1 MKNVSGITLA
11 LVAAAAL
18 LGSHQAMA
26 QDERADL
33 SCKLSFSLSGW
44 SALYSTAEGKGV
56 VSCKD
61 GSSLP
66 VLISVK
72 GGGLTAGRTRVDHG
86 TGDFTHVRKIDE
98 VLGRYAQAEA
108 HAGLTKTGT
117 AQVLTKG
124 TVSLALAGHG
134 EGIDLGVD
142 VGEFTLKPA
151 R

>member
-1 MKNVSGITLA
+1 MRHPLIVTLA
-11 LVAAAAL
+11 LTGFAL
-18 LGSHQAMA
+18 LGTQQALA
-26 QDERADL
+26 QDERPDIG
-33 SCKLSFSLSGW
+33 CKLSFSLNSW
-44 SALYSTAEGKGV
+44 SAIVSSASGKGV
-56 VSCKD
+56 VTCND

-66 VLISVK
+66 VVITAK
-72 GGGLTAGRTRVDHG
+72 GAGLTAGRTRVDEG
-86 TGDFTHVRKIDE
+86 KGDFTHVRNIKE
-98 VLGRYAQAEA
+98 VLGRYAQGEA
-108 HAGLTKTGT
+108 HAGLTKSGT